1 MLNRS
6 LNIAAI
12 LAFAGACPSDAQ
24 QVHETVGWRPT
35 AVPLLNFSSDDGTS
49 GGRRAIYITFSQVF

>member
-1 MLNRS
+1 MLNRV

-12 LAFAGACPSDAQ
+12 LAFAWACPSGARPL
-24 QVHETVGWRPT
+24 HETVGWRPT
-35 AVPLLNFSSDDGTS
+35 ALPLLNFSADDGTS